1 MVLQELAVMKQ
12 ILINL
17 QDKHKEQN
25 SPPSQINLKSL
36 TAENKLHPSV
46 KLLPEYEEENV
57 FRPKP
62 TLFVS
67 SLLRVSAIN
76 FLITFLTLEKEERWF
91 TLQGGT
97 YFIPHNICNFVW
109 LWSILRRQ
117 IAVCDVIYMFG
128 SSCI

>member
-1 MVLQELAVMKQ
+1 MKQ

-25 SPPSQINLKSL
+25 LLPSQINLKSL
-36 TAENKLHPSV
+36 TAENKLNPSV

-67 SLLRVSAIN
+67 TMLTVSSIN
-76 FLITFLTLEKEERWF
+76 FFPHTLKKRKVVH
-91 TLQGGT
+91 TSRR
-97 YFIPHNICNFVW
+97 Y
-109 LWSILRRQ
+109 IL
-117 IAVCDVIYMFG
+117 Y
-128 SSCI
+128 ST

>member
-1 MVLQELAVMKQ
+1 MKQ

-62 TLFVS
+62 TLFTNAQAPGWYKKVQKKTS
-67 SLLRVSAIN
+67 
-76 FLITFLTLEKEERWF
+76 
-91 TLQGGT
+91 
-97 YFIPHNICNFVW
+97 P
-109 LWSILRRQ
+109 
-117 IAVCDVIYMFG
+117 
-128 SSCI
+128 